1 LALGWG
7 RAFLRR
13 KLRRASSLDVPR
25 CPNDIVV
32 TEPIEFLVGFPP
44 GGCSERSLERG
55 LWPHRQ
61 FLLERLV
68 IDRLIIDRQSFPSHS
83 PPENNE
89 TCDEANHWESAS

>member
-1 LALGWG
+1 MVLALGWG
-7 RAFLRR
+7 RTILRR

-44 GGCSERSLERG
+44 SRCSERSLERG

-68 IDRLIIDRQSFPSHS
+68 INRQSFPFHR

-89 TCDEANHWESAS
+89 ISDEANHWGPSS